1 MYLIGILMALLH
13 DLGDFQNIFK
23 GILGGIF
30 DVDIESF
37 VKLPVDQILLE
48 SGEGGLELL
57 NMFSRLFIVVLTGYP
72 LAASIFLPGLDPAY
86 RGISSFA
93 AKRSSSGTNS
103 GEVSAT
109 SGPSA
114 VSARFSINSAALLV
128 SKRDREDI
136 PMAMDAAI
144 AMGTGIV
151 RLDREIR
158 SI

>member
-57 NMFSRLFIVVLTGYP
+57 NMFSRLFIVVLTGYA
-72 LAASIFLPGLDPAY
+72 LAASL
-86 RGISSFA
+86 
-93 AKRSSSGTNS
+93 
-103 GEVSAT
+103 
-109 SGPSA
+109 
-114 VSARFSINSAALLV
+114 FSQ
-128 SKRDREDI
+128 
-136 PMAMDAAI
+136 
-144 AMGTGIV
+144 G
-151 RLDREIR
+151 
-158 SI
+158 

>member
-1 MYLIGILMALLH
+1 MYLIGVLMALLH
-13 DLGDFQNIFK
+13 DLGDLQDIFK
-23 GILGGIF
+23 RILGGIF
-30 DVDIESF
+30 DVDIESL

-57 NMFSRLFIVVLTGYP
+57 NMFSRLFIVVLTGYA
-72 LAASIFLPGLDPAY
+72 LAAFLFLPGLDSAY

-109 SGPSA
+109 SVPSA

-128 SKRDREDI
+128 SKGDREDMPI
-136 PMAMDAAI
+136 SMDAAI
-144 AMGTGIV
+144 STSTGIV
-151 RLDREIR
+151 RSDRETR

>member
-1 MYLIGILMALLH
+1 MYLIGVLMALLH
-13 DLGDFQNIFK
+13 DLGDLQDIFK
-23 GILGGIF
+23 CILGGIF
-30 DVDIESF
+30 DVDIESL

-57 NMFSRLFIVVLTGYP
+57 NMFSRLFIVVLTGYA
-72 LAASIFLPGLDPAY
+72 LAASILLPGLDPAY
-86 RGISSFA
+86 RGISSLA

-114 VSARFSINSAALLV
+114 MSARFSINSAALLV
-128 SKRDREDI
+128 SKCDREDI

-144 AMGTGIV
+144 AMSTGIV
-151 RLDREIR
+151 RSDREIR